1 MLHLTSY
8 VMMQPRFWRAAVV
21 RAVIF
26 VLFMNFN
33 APIIAFAAGLDFS
46 ATSGAVITSA
56 IDIGA
61 SSNPTE
67 GSMDG
72 GLAQH
77 AHCMC
82 HSTVRA
88 IFKTVPVRRSA
99 LDASLPFEA
108 DLQPRYALSS
118 LPFKPPRSA

>member
-1 MLHLTSY
+1 MLRLTSY
-8 VMMQPRFWRAAVV
+8 IMMQPRFWRAAVM

-26 VLFMNFN
+26 VLFMSFN
-33 APIIAFAAGLDFS
+33 APGTAFAAGLDFS
-46 ATSGAVITSA
+46 ASGAVITSA
-56 IDIGA
+56 TDIG
-61 SSNPTE
+61 SSSSPAE
-67 GSMDG
+67 DSADG

-82 HSTVRA
+82 HSTARA